1 MIVTVIGRGHS
12 GTRAMSH
19 TLSASGFY
27 MGANINSSGDL
38 VPAAAMYEACRVFAR
53 HVVYRGNCQWD
64 FERLHTM
71 PIDPAFRRLVEEYL
85 ASVLASDAPDKGW
98 KLPETILCFPWIVR
112 LFPQIHYIFWVRD
125 PRDSIVGSH
134 ITDDLADFG
143 VPYDR
148 TDDERERRAI
158 SWKYQ
163 ADIFNATPSPRH
175 LLPVRFED
183 FVLDQPRTLARLE
196 DFLDRRMTT
205 IPVRPES
212 VGRWRTATGRHT
224 FPCFHEDMLRHGY
237 QPEEESQSKA
247 QQPPPGR

>member
-27 MGANINSSGDL
+27 MGAGLNESGDL

-112 LFPQIHYIFWVRD
+112 LFPQIHYILGTRS
-125 PRDSIVGSH
+125 PRLDRWQSYYRRPCRLWCALRSH
-134 ITDDLADFG
+134 
-143 VPYDR
+143 R
-148 TDDERERRAI
+148 RRARAPGDQLEVPGGHLQRHAVPA
-158 SWKYQ
+158 SS
-163 ADIFNATPSPRH
+163 APGTLRRLCTRPASHPRPAGR
-175 LLPVRFED
+175 LPGSAHDHDPGAPGIR
-183 FVLDQPRTLARLE
+183 RTLANR
-196 DFLDRRMTT
+196 D
-205 IPVRPES
+205 
-212 VGRWRTATGRHT
+212 W
-224 FPCFHEDMLRHGY
+224 
-237 QPEEESQSKA
+237 
-247 QQPPPGR
+247 PPHLSLLS